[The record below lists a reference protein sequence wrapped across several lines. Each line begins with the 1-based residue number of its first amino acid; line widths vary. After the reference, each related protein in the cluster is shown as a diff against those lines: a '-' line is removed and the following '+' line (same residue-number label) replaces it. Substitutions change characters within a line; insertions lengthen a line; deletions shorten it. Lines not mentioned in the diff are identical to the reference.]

1 MSQFWKITGYEG
13 LQRLYERQIPLGS
26 MSESKMTTLLQ
37 RLAARHLDFDEVIDS
52 SLRKSAEGRPNHFEV
67 REISGRK
74 RGLETLGTGHHY
86 IATIEEGNDAQ
97 RA

>member
-1 MSQFWKITGYEG
+1 MAQIWKITGYDG
-13 LQRLYERQIPLGS
+13 DRLLYEQKIPLGT
-26 MSESKMTTLLQ
+26 MSEPKMTTLLQ

-86 IATIEEGNDAQ
+86 TATIEEDEDT
-97 RA
+97 